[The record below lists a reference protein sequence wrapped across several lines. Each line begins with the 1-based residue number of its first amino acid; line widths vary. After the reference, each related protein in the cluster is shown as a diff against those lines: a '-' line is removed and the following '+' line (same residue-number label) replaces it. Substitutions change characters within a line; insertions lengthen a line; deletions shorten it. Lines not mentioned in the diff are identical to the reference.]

1 MGAPSLVQIII
12 LVVLIF
18 LVIVPIVLVAIS
30 NRVSGWQKLLWVVG
44 AVIFSWLAY
53 IALRITTKNKLDENP
68 E

>member
-53 IALRITTKNKLDENP
+53 IALRITTKNKLNEIP